1 MKKKFVPMKNRV
13 IRFTDEEWN
22 QLTKYANKFWRG
34 NASHAV
40 RYLVMY
46 GLVNSKGE
54 NNVVN

>member
-13 IRFTDEEWN
+13 IRFTDEEWKN
-22 QLTKYANKFWRG
+22 LTTYANKTWRG

-46 GLVNSKGE
+46 GLVNSKGDT
-54 NNVVN
+54 NVVN

>member
-1 MKKKFVPMKNRV
+1 MKNRV